1 MDARPDPNYTLT
13 DRITNWQGEPLEGL
27 IVRAYDQ
34 EPKTPENLLPL
45 ESMSSAGTDHIPRG
59 G

>member
-1 MDARPDPNYTLT
+1 MTTRPHPDYTLT
-13 DRITNWQGEPLEGL
+13 GRITNRQGEPPEGL

-45 ESMSSAGTDHIPRG
+45 ESTSSAGADHTPRG